1 VVVYRGNQSAVTD
14 DPDPQAPLWPSE
26 RLAPVVAALNV
37 ASPACPVGPDAFR
50 RALAGAATRHLTGP
64 VQHLHPH
71 LLRHAC
77 ATHNYESGMPLWDV
91 QQLLGHGWA
100 STTVGYLT
108 TARGDPER
116 HSLESSARAVRR
128 LTTEG

>member
-1 VVVYRGNQSAVTD
+1 MADAQQEAEDRKINRRSHQRR
-14 DPDPQAPLWPSE
+14 DPDGHAELKREVEDVIGFSSGS
-26 RLAPVVAALNV
+26 RLVWAAR
-37 ASPACPVGPDAFR
+37 VGVFELVRGSSVPF
-50 RALAGAATRHLTGP
+50 TRWYQVLD
-64 VQHLHPH
+64 
-71 LLRHAC
+71 AC
-77 ATHNYESGMPLWDV
+77 AAPNYESGMPLWDV

>member
-1 VVVYRGNQSAVTD
+1 VADAQQEAEDRQVDHGCDERRDPGGHAEPQGEVEDVIGFSSGSRLVWAARVGVFELVRGSSV
-14 DPDPQAPLWPSE
+14 L
-26 RLAPVVAALNV
+26 
-37 ASPACPVGPDAFR
+37 F
-50 RALAGAATRHLTGP
+50 TRWYQVLD
-64 VQHLHPH
+64 
-71 LLRHAC
+71 AC
-77 ATHNYESGMPLWDV
+77 AAPNYESGMPLWDV